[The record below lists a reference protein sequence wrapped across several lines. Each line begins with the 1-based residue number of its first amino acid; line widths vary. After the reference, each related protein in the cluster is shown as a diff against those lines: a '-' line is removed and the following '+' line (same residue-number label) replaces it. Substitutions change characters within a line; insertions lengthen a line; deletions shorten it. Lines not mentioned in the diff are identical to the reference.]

1 MNYREKMR
9 EYLKEPNEICNH
21 YGKWGIL
28 NKEQRDFITRLLNE
42 MDRADNYIKKLQQEN
57 ARLKEENQALLT
69 LVNWFEE
76 CGMGFDNI
84 VQDDIINWEKFEEE
98 TEDMGYIESMIYYAK
113 KYNEKQNLKEN

>member
-1 MNYREKMR
+1 MDFT
-9 EYLKEPNEICNH
+9 
-21 YGKWGIL
+21 
-28 NKEQRDFITRLLNE
+28 KEQIDFVKHCGEHFEVLTGGRGHSKTKQIIE
-42 MDRADNYIKKLQQEN
+42 ELQQEN

-84 VQDDIINWEKFEEE
+84 AQDDIINWEKFEEE
-98 TEDMGYIESMIYYAK
+98 TKDMGYIESMIFYAK

>member
-1 MNYREKMR
+1 MKMFNTKL
-9 EYLKEPNEICNH
+9 Y
-21 YGKWGIL
+21 IL
-28 NKEQRDFITRLLNE
+28 EEMTQEDLNNLALE
-42 MDRADNYIKKLQQEN
+42 RNTLAKEN

-84 VQDDIINWEKFEEE
+84 AQDDIINWEKFEEE

>member
-1 MNYREKMR
+1 MNVNMKD
-9 EYLKEPNEICNH
+9 YLIPKKNYDELFSDYIELVQKE
-21 YGKWGIL
+21 
-28 NKEQRDFITRLLNE
+28 EQ
-42 MDRADNYIKKLQQEN
+42 LQQEN

-84 VQDDIINWEKFEEE
+84 AQDDIINWEKFEEE

>member
-1 MNYREKMR
+1 MNFT
-9 EYLKEPNEICNH
+9 
-21 YGKWGIL
+21 
-28 NKEQRDFITRLLNE
+28 KEQIDYVKKALDHIDFLTGSSRNSKTKQIIE
-42 MDRADNYIKKLQQEN
+42 ELQQEN

-84 VQDDIINWEKFEEE
+84 AQDDIINWEKFEEE